1 VNKHDIHTILKSAA
15 VFPLLL
21 LLTACGGS
29 DDGDGDT
36 NTRLAVP
43 VLTER
48 AETRDVQQ
56 TFYSIGRLVSRNS
69 PVLAAEINARVVD
82 VLVDAGDTVE
92 QGQVLVRLDT
102 TVPQLT
108 RREALAEIER
118 LEINISNEERRVKRY
133 RDLQSREL
141 MPQERLDD
149 AEAKLASDRAALNAA
164 AARLAIAEDHLTK
177 AALTSPV
184 SGAVERRH
192 VSVGDYVK
200 VGAPLLSVTDT
211 HNLRAELPFP
221 ETVGEYLEIGQR
233 LLLES
238 PLAPGRVV
246 ESRVGGILPEVGMM
260 NRAMLTIADVKNP
273 GFWRPEATVEGTVV
287 VDSRP
292 GAVVVPVMSV
302 IERPSGQVVY
312 VPEGETV
319 RQRVVE
325 TGQRQNGWIEVL
337 SGIEPGTVV
346 VTDGARYLS
355 DGAAIMV
362 RVDQDE

>member
-1 VNKHDIHTILKSAA
+1 MNRHVVLSILKFTAGC
-15 VFPLLL
+15 LLL
-21 LLTACGGS
+21 VLVAACGGS
-29 DDGDGDT
+29 DRGDGDT
-36 NTRLAVP
+36 SARQAVP

-56 TFYSIGRLVSRNS
+56 TFHSIGRLVSKNA
-69 PVLAAEINARVVD
+69 PVLAAEINARVVE
-82 VLVDAGDTVE
+82 VLVDAGDMVV

-102 TVPQLT
+102 TVPQLA

-177 AALTSPV
+177 AVLTSPV

-200 VGAPLLSVTDT
+200 IGAPLLSVTDT

-221 ETVGEYLEIGQR
+221 ETVGEYLEVGQR

-246 ESRVGGILPEVGMM
+246 ESRVEGILPEVGMM
-260 NRAMLTIADVKNP
+260 NRALLTIADVENP
-273 GFWRPEATVEGTVV
+273 GYWRPEATIEGAVV

-302 IERPSGQVVY
+302 IERPAGQVVY
-312 VPEGETV
+312 VPEGEIV

-325 TGQRQNGWIEVL
+325 TGQRENGWIEVL
-337 SGIEPGTVV
+337 SGIEPGEEV

-355 DGAAIMV
+355 DGAGIVV
-362 RVDQDE
+362 RVEQDE